1 MFTSSIQ
8 FFSLLINFSYHD
20 CKSTAFNHKGI
31 YSLGFGRVVILNS
44 FQGNSRATSRAKR
57 KKTNFILNGSIVI
70 VLILIAFVSYSIFSS
85 GDNKAAYQKSVQGS
99 AEKQSVHNIKK
110 DKTAAKKSST
120 SNQTN
125 DNSSSQDQT
134 NSDTASAGNSSSSS
148 LGSLQS
154 SSTISPA
161 PKTPAQTGQQHVTSY
176 DSGSQDWQEMLQTI
190 SSAVGIDQSNMTVW
204 WLGSDKSNPDGS
216 VGTVSAKGK
225 GSQKYRVYLQWDGS
239 GYKATKVE
247 PAS

>member
-1 MFTSSIQ
+1 
-8 FFSLLINFSYHD
+8 
-20 CKSTAFNHKGI
+20 
-31 YSLGFGRVVILNS
+31 VVILNN
-44 FQGNSRATSRAKR
+44 FQGNSRATSRVKR

-85 GDNKAAYQKSVQGS
+85 GDNNAASKKSVQAT

-125 DNSSSQDQT
+125 DDSSSQDQT
-134 NSDTASAGNSSSSS
+134 QNDQTNSGTVSAGNSSSSS
-148 LGSLQS
+148 SGSLQS
-154 SSTISPA
+154 SSTTSPA
-161 PKTPAQTGQQHVTSY
+161 PETPAQTGQQHVTSY
-176 DSGSQDWQEMLQTI
+176 DSSSQDWQEMLQTI
-190 SSAVGIDQSNMTVW
+190 SSAAGIDQSNMTVW
-204 WLGSDKSNPDGS
+204 FLGSDKSNPGGS
-216 VGTVSAKGK
+216 VGTVSAKAK

-239 GYKATKVE
+239 SYKATKVE

>member
-1 MFTSSIQ
+1 
-8 FFSLLINFSYHD
+8 
-20 CKSTAFNHKGI
+20 
-31 YSLGFGRVVILNS
+31 VVILNN
-44 FQGNSRATSRAKR
+44 FQGNSRTTSRVKR

-85 GDNKAAYQKSVQGS
+85 GDNKAASQKSVQAS

-125 DNSSSQDQT
+125 DDSSSQDQTQIDQT
-134 NSDTASAGNSSSSS
+134 NSDTAS
-148 LGSLQS
+148 
-154 SSTISPA
+154 PA
-161 PKTPAQTGQQHVTSY
+161 PETPAQTGQQQHVTSY
-176 DSGSQDWQEMLQTI
+176 DSSSQDWQEMLQTI
-190 SSAVGIDQSNMTVW
+190 SSAVGIDQSKMTVW

-225 GSQKYRVYLQWDGS
+225 GSQKYSVYLQWDGS